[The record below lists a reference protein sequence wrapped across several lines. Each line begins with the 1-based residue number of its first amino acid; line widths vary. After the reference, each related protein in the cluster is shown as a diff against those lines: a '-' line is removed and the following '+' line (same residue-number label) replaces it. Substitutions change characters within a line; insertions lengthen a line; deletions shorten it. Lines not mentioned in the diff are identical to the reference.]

1 MSIKV
6 LNLLCESS
14 DAATSISTV
23 HTQIDKAL
31 NEPGFECET
40 RYLCGTSRGTGN
52 GFLEQ
57 SIPLKTLRRPRRHPI
72 LMRRLKRALRDHV
85 EVYQPDLI
93 ILDGLYS
100 AECLLSMQAIS
111 CPVLMLVHGRTH
123 FHRKHLRHLSRA
135 PNPGFPVNWRLVFV
149 SSEAQ
154 TYWQSKHPKISPAQ
168 SVIENCIRAGELQ
181 SELLSP
187 DAARAALGVPPT
199 SFTVGA
205 IARLSAEKNLSQLLN
220 AFAKVDSDQL
230 HCLLIG
236 EGKERDTL
244 QALAKQLGIE
254 QRCLFV
260 GFKDKAYQYLSAF
273 DLFVMSSVTEGSPIA
288 LLEAMAAGND
298 VLCSDIETLR
308 DISLPTECY
317 FDLNDTEDLASKISQ
332 RATETNRSNR
342 QKRIDTIAKIVNTR
356 FSPQRFNENYQ
367 NLVREMF

>member
-31 NEPGFECET
+31 NEPGFQCET
-40 RYLCGTSRGTGN
+40 RYLCGTSRGAGD

-72 LMRRLKRALRDHV
+72 LMRRLKRALRDHL
-85 EVYQPDLI
+85 EAYQPDLI

-100 AECLLSMQAIS
+100 AECLLSMQIS

-123 FHRKHLRHLSRA
+123 FFRKHLRHLSRA
-135 PNPGFPVNWRLVFV
+135 ANQGFPENWRLVFV

-187 DAARAALGVPPT
+187 DVARAALGVPPT

-205 IARLSAEKNLSQLLN
+205 IARLSAEKNLSLLLN
-220 AFAKVDSDQL
+220 AFAKADNGQL

-236 EGKERDTL
+236 EGKERESL

-308 DISLPTECY
+308 DIGLPTECY

-332 RATETNRSNR
+332 RASETDRSNR
-342 QKRIDTIAKIVNTR
+342 QQRIDTIANLVNTR
-356 FSPQRFNENYQ
+356 FSPQRFHDDYQ
-367 NLVREMF
+367 NLVRDVL